1 MVMALVEVS
10 TASREVLRSE
20 LSEYLVEFARMEGV
34 PVQRAADG
42 SHAYQWFD
50 AYWVEDDRMP
60 FFIED
65 AGEIVGFCLI
75 RAIHG
80 GWTIAE
86 FGIRAQRRREA
97 SDVVQSSCWRSRR
110 EAQEPTT
117 YARTLRAGMS
127 GLCASGPRAALKKS
141 GRQAA
146 SCRRVSCS
154 TRANEVGRS
163 SSPDPTH
170 WRLKRRRPLFGDRS
184 RAPAKTAPA

>member
-1 MVMALVEVS
+1 MALVEVS

-42 SHAYQWFD
+42 SPAYEWFD
-50 AYWVEDDRMP
+50 ACWVEDDRMP

-86 FGIRAQRRREA
+86 FGIRPERRREG
-97 SDVVQSSCWRSRR
+97 VGRRSV
-110 EAQEPTT
+110 ELLAKQ
-117 YARTLRAGMS
+117 ARGAGADHLRADVKS
-127 GLCASGPRAALKKS
+127 WNERAVCFWTAC
-141 GRQAA
+141 GFEEVGAA
-146 SCRRVSCS
+146 GGILS
-154 TRANEVGRS
+154 TRLTL
-163 SSPDPTH
+163 DP
-170 WRLKRRRPLFGDRS
+170 S
-184 RAPAKTAPA
+184 E